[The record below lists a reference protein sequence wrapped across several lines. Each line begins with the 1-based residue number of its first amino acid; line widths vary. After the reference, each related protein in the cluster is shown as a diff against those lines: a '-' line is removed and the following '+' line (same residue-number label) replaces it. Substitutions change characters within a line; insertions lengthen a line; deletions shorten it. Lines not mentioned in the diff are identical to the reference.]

1 MRHSA
6 SHITLLLILVLILC
20 SACSTKKNT
29 ATNRWWQSFTT
40 RYNVYYNGHEAYKAG
55 CATQETGNQDNFT
68 EMLPLFTVG
77 NEKSRSLGL
86 SNFEVAITKCKKAI
100 QLRSIKKKPAR
111 KSGQLSA
118 KEKAFLSRTEY
129 NPFLKNAWL
138 LMGKSQFQKGDFIEA
153 ASTFAYISRIYKA
166 EPEVVTE
173 SNLWLAR
180 CYAELDWFYDAEDA
194 LRRIPSDSIPHRLKR
209 EHAATM
215 ADMLL
220 RQERFAEALPYL
232 TLAARKEPRKMQKAR
247 LYFLL
252 GQVQQL
258 LGNKQES
265 YKALQKCL
273 KQSPPYQLAFNA
285 RILQTEVL
293 ADAKTAKKAIS
304 RLRRMARSENNKE
317 YLDQVYYA
325 MGNVH
330 LLQNDTAAA
339 IAAYEAGREKGTR
352 NGIEKGV
359 LLLRLGSLYWDLR
372 RFDEAQKC
380 YGTAIGLIEKTHD
393 QYAEITRRSKVL
405 DELVPHTS
413 AIHLQD
419 SLLHLAVC
427 PEEERLAAI
436 DRVIEAL
443 RKKEE
448 EERKARE
455 DSAAEA
461 RSRENGGGA
470 ANANRPGS
478 NAEANAQQGDNKT
491 WYFYNPMLV
500 MQGKQDFQKT
510 WGKRKLEDNWRRS
523 NRSVIAQNEEF
534 EEYDYAAEDSLSAQ
548 EESTDSLASDSTA
561 VESDSTALDPHNRE
575 YYLAQIPFSDEA
587 KEAAHAVIREAL
599 YNAGIIEKDKLEDFP
614 LAAETFTR
622 LYTDYPDFEPMDE
635 VFHHLFLLYSRW
647 GKKSEAEDFR
657 TRLANE
663 FPESELTRRITDPEF
678 EYLAR
683 HGVHIE
689 DSLYTAAYLAYR
701 RRDNAEVERLCK
713 ISTDK
718 FPSGLNRPKFLF
730 VSALSR
736 IGTADSKELAKELRD
751 LVSKYPESDVS
762 EMAGMI
768 VKGLEA
774 GRQIGTGTFDLG
786 SLWSRRSSDVATT
799 DSTSTTQK
807 LSDERMVP
815 FVFVIAYPTDSIDD
829 KRLLYD
835 VAHFN
840 FTSFM
845 VRGFDISIE
854 RTPGITQFRV
864 SGFGNYDEV
873 HAYAQRIYKDT
884 TLAPMLR
891 QARVLLISQ
900 HNLELLG
907 TQYSFDDY
915 KEFYDKTFAPLEIDP
930 ELPLDI
936 NEEPIEQRY
945 EDEYT
950 PEQLEGLDDDAGST
964 DDGGEWY

>member
-1 MRHSA
+1 MKHSA
-6 SHITLLLILVLILC
+6 SHIIFLFVLSLIFC

-40 RYNVYYNGHEAYKAG
+40 RYNVYYNGHEAYKTG
-55 CATQETGNQDNFT
+55 CATQETGHQDNFT
-68 EMLPLFTVG
+68 EMLPMFPVA

-86 SNFEVAITKCKKAI
+86 TNFEVAITKCKKAI

-111 KSGQLSA
+111 KPGQLSA

-153 ASTFAYISRIYKA
+153 ASTFAYVSRIYKA

-194 LRRIPSDSIPHRLKR
+194 LSRIPNDSIPYRLKR

-220 RQERFAEALPYL
+220 RQQRFAEALPYL
-232 TLAARKEPRKMQKAR
+232 TLAARKEPRKLQKAR

-252 GQVQQL
+252 GQVHQL

-265 YKALQKCL
+265 HKALQKCL

-304 RLRRMARSENNKE
+304 SLRRMARADNNKDF
-317 YLDQVYYA
+317 LDQVYYA
-325 MGNVH
+325 MGNVY
-330 LLQNDTAAA
+330 LLQNDTVQA

-359 LLLRLGSLYWDLR
+359 LLLRLGGLYWDLR

-380 YGTAIGLIEKTHD
+380 YGTAIGLIEKTHV

-405 DELVPHTS
+405 DQLVPHTS

-448 EERKARE
+448 EERRARE

-461 RSRENGGGA
+461 RMQENGSGA
-470 ANANRPGS
+470 ANANRPAN
-478 NAEANAQQGDNKT
+478 NAGAAAQQGGDKT

-500 MQGKQDFQKT
+500 MQGKQDFQKN

-523 NRSVIAQNEEF
+523 NRSVIAQAGEF
-534 EEYDYAAEDSLSAQ
+534 EEYDYAAEDSLAAL
-548 EESTDSLASDSTA
+548 EENADSLVSDSTEVA
-561 VESDSTALDPHNRE
+561 ADSAALDPHNRE

-599 YNAGIIEKDKLEDFP
+599 FNAGIIEKDKLEDFP

-647 GKKSEAEDFR
+647 GKTSEAEEFR

-663 FPESELTRRITDPEF
+663 FPESELTRRITDPDF

-683 HGVHIE
+683 HGVQIE
-689 DSLYTAAYLAYR
+689 DSLYTAAYSAYR
-701 RRDNAEVERLCK
+701 RRDNAEVERLCQ

-751 LVSKYPESDVS
+751 LVSQYPESDVS

-774 GRQIGTGTFDLG
+774 GRQIGTGGFDLG
-786 SLWSRRSSDVATT
+786 SLWSRRSNNLAET
-799 DSTSTTQK
+799 DSTSTTQQ
-807 LSDERMVP
+807 LSDERMTP

-829 KRLLYD
+829 NRLLYD

-845 VRGFDISIE
+845 VRGFDISLE

-864 SGFGNYDEV
+864 SGFGSYDEV

-884 TLAPMLR
+884 TLAPTLR
-891 QARVLLISQ
+891 NARVLLISQ
-900 HNLELLG
+900 HNLDLLG
-907 TQYSFDDY
+907 THYSFDDY
-915 KEFYDKTFAPLEIDP
+915 KIFYDKTFAPLEIDP
-930 ELPLDI
+930 ELPLDLDD
-936 NEEPIEQRY
+936 EPIEQRY

-950 PEQLEGLDDDAGST
+950 PEQLDEFNDESGGT

>member
-6 SHITLLLILVLILC
+6 SHIIILLVLTLTFC

-40 RYNVYYNGHEAYKAG
+40 RYNVYYNGHEAYKTG
-55 CATQETGNQDNFT
+55 CATQETGHQDNFT
-68 EMLPLFTVG
+68 EMLPMFSVS

-86 SNFEVAITKCKKAI
+86 TNFEIAITKCKKAI

-111 KSGQLSA
+111 KAGQLSD
-118 KEKAFLSRTEY
+118 KEKAFLSRTEF

-194 LRRIPSDSIPHRLKR
+194 LERIPNDSIPHRLKR

-220 RQERFAEALPYL
+220 RQQRLAEALPYL
-232 TLAARKEPRKMQKAR
+232 TLAARKEPRKLQKAR

-252 GQVQQL
+252 GQVQQV

-304 RLRRMARSENNKE
+304 TLRRMARSENNKE

-330 LLQNDTAAA
+330 LLQNDTVAA

-359 LLLRLGSLYWDLR
+359 LLLRLGSLYWDQR

-380 YGTAIGLIEKTHD
+380 YGTAIGMIEKTHH
-393 QYAEITRRSKVL
+393 QYAETMRRSKVL
-405 DELVPHTS
+405 DQLVPHTS

-448 EERKARE
+448 EERRARE

-461 RSRENGGGA
+461 RAQENGGGA
-470 ANANRPGS
+470 AASNRPGS
-478 NAEANAQQGDNKT
+478 NTGASAQQSGDKT

-500 MQGKQDFQKT
+500 MQGKQDFQKV

-523 NRSVIAQNEEF
+523 NRSVIAQAGEF
-534 EEYDYAAEDSLSAQ
+534 EEYDYAAEDSLAALG
-548 EESTDSLASDSTA
+548 EATDSLASDSTDMA
-561 VESDSTALDPHNRE
+561 TDSTALDPHNHE

-599 YNAGIIEKDKLEDFP
+599 FNAGIIEKDKLEDFP

-635 VFHHLFLLYSRW
+635 VLHHLFLLYSRW
-647 GKKSEAEDFR
+647 GKTAEAETFR

-663 FPESELTRRITDPEF
+663 FPESELTRRITDPDF

-683 HGVHIE
+683 HGAAIE
-689 DSLYTAAYLAYR
+689 DSLYTAAYSAYR
-701 RRDNAEVERLCK
+701 RHDNAEVERLCQ

-718 FPSGLNRPKFLF
+718 FPNGLNRPKFLF

-736 IGTADSKELAKELRD
+736 IGTADNKELAKELRD
-751 LVSKYPESDVS
+751 LVSQYPESDVS

-774 GRQIGTGTFDLG
+774 GRQIGTGGFDLG
-786 SLWSRRSSDVATT
+786 SLWARRSNETAEA
-799 DSTSTTQK
+799 DSASTAQK
-807 LSDERMVP
+807 LSDERMTP
-815 FVFVIAYPTDSIDD
+815 FVFVIAYPTDSLDD
-829 KRLLYD
+829 NRLLYD

-845 VRGFDISIE
+845 VRGFDIHIE

-864 SGFGNYDEV
+864 SGFSNYDEA
-873 HAYAQRIYKDT
+873 HAYAQRIYKDA
-884 TLAPMLR
+884 TLAPTLR
-891 QARVLLISQ
+891 HARTLLISQ
-900 HNLELLG
+900 HNLALLG

-915 KEFYDKTFAPLEIDP
+915 KEFYNKTFAPLKIDP
-930 ELPLDI
+930 ELPLDLDD
-936 NEEPIEQRY
+936 EPIEQRY

-950 PEQLEGLDDDAGST
+950 PEQLEDLNNESGGT